1 MTYLIWR
8 QYRLQWAIA
17 LALLAAFA
25 AIELV
30 TGLHMAAAWHN
41 LVTTCGAAAVQHTQ
55 HGGGGACGQGSII
68 SKLGNDMR
76 VLSVLVP
83 ALIGFLWGAP
93 LVAHEIETG
102 TRTFAWA
109 QGITRNRWL
118 AVKVGWMLLAAALWG
133 GAVSGMVTWWSGPAN
148 ALNANQFQA
157 NYFDTQGIAPIGYA
171 VFAAALGI
179 AAGTVLRRTLP
190 AIAVTIG
197 GFIGLRLWIDS
208 SFRSHYMTPVTTY
221 VSLTSDASPGGPT
234 ALQIGGDMVGPNGQ
248 VLAQNYNDG
257 AVLNGVPISSFPK
270 ACQSAANSPTGNP
283 IQCLA
288 AHGYRA
294 YVTYQPGNRFW
305 AFQGI
310 ETGIFVALAAAAIA
324 LTFVVINRRDA

>member
-1 MTYLIWR
+1 
-8 QYRLQWAIA
+8 
-17 LALLAAFA
+17 
-25 AIELV
+25 
-30 TGLHMAAAWHN
+30 
-41 LVTTCGAAAVQHTQ
+41 
-55 HGGGGACGQGSII
+55 
-68 SKLGNDMR
+68 
-76 VLSVLVP
+76 VLVP

-118 AVKVGWMLLAAALWG
+118 AVKVGWVLLAAALWG
-133 GAVSGMVTWWSGPAN
+133 GAVSGLVTWWSGPTN
-148 ALNANQFQA
+148 ALNADQFQA

-190 AIAVTIG
+190 AVAVTIG
-197 GFIGLRLWIDS
+197 GFIGLRLWIGN
-208 SFRSHYMTPVTTY
+208 SFRSRYMTPVTTDL
-221 VSLTSDASPGGPT
+221 SLTPNGSLGGPT
-234 ALQIGGDMVGPNGQ
+234 ALQVGGGMVGPNGH

-257 AVLNGVPISSFPK
+257 PVLNGVPISSFPK
-270 ACQSAANSPTGNP
+270 ACQTIVNSPTGNP
-283 IQCLA
+283 FQCLA

-294 YVTYQPGNRFW
+294 YVIYQPGNRFW

-310 ETGIFVALAAAAIA
+310 ETGIFVALAAVLIA
-324 LTFVVINRRDA
+324 LTFVVINLRDA

>member
-1 MTYLIWR
+1 MTYLVWR
-8 QYRLQWAIA
+8 QNRLPWAIA

-41 LVTTCGAAAVQHTQ
+41 ILTTCGRRCSAQE
-55 HGGGGACGQGSII
+55 SII
-68 SKLGNDMR
+68 SRIGNDMR

-93 LVAHEIETG
+93 LVAREIETG

-118 AVKVGWMLLAAALWG
+118 AVKVGWVLLAAALCG
-133 GAVSGMVTWWSGPAN
+133 GAVAGLVTWWSGPVN
-148 ALNANQFQA
+148 ATNASQFQP
-157 NYFDTQGIAPIGYA
+157 NYFDTQGIVPIGYA

-197 GFIGLRLWIDS
+197 GFIGLRLWIDN

-221 VSLTSDASPGGPT
+221 LSLTSNASPGGPT
-234 ALQIGGDMVGPNGQ
+234 ALQVDGGFVGPNGQ
-248 VLAQNYNDG
+248 VLAQTFSHG
-257 AVLNGVPISSFPK
+257 AVWNGVPISSFPK
-270 ACQSAANSPTGNP
+270 ACQSAASSPTGDP
-283 IQCLA
+283 THCLA
-288 AHGYRA
+288 AYGYRA
-294 YVTYQPGNRFW
+294 YVTYQPGSRFW